1 MILALISVAVWLPTG
16 PLQPAGRI
24 DLRSTAGGSA
34 LDAALQQEPDDNLLS
49 SDEVTPGLT
58 IALGDLPVADL
69 EYELVRE
76 VNPRLHFGAELDVN
90 YNPDLGPDPLL
101 AMQEAAGPAAPDAF
115 GAPLLNFNGQGF
127 SSVNPPDTIGE
138 VGPNHYVQM
147 INGSGGTRVT
157 IYDKSTGAVVLGPVL
172 LQSLATSGPCQAGM
186 GDPIVLYDQA
196 ANRWLLSEFASS
208 GNHLCVYI
216 STGPN
221 PGGTYYFY
229 DFITPTFPDYPK
241 YAVWPDA
248 YYVSTNESDGVSST
262 PAVYALD
269 RTRMLAGLSATF
281 QRRTAPSL
289 PGFSFQA
296 LTPADLDGSTAPPSG
311 APGLFMRHRD
321 TEVHGPSGLPSADL
335 LEVWAFTVNWTT
347 PASSTFSKIADIQVA
362 EFDSAL
368 CGLSSYECIQQP
380 GTSTLLDPLREVIM
394 WRLSYRNFGT
404 RQVLVGNFST
414 DVGSDRAGV
423 RWFELRRTSGNW
435 TLHQEG
441 TYAPGNVSRWMGGIA
456 MDRQG
461 NMALGYNVGS
471 SSTYPG
477 LRYAGRLAGDALG
490 AMPQGEYTIVNG
502 TAANGSIRYGDY
514 SSMNVDPADDC
525 TFWFTGQ
532 WNDAS
537 QWKTRIAKFKFD
549 QCGSTGLQR
558 VYLPLVLRTVGPTT
572 GAVAGWVRQASN
584 SQAIPGAQVCVL
596 SSSQCAT
603 TNAQGA
609 YSIANV
615 PAGNQTVSAS
625 AGGYTTLQQAVS
637 VPAGGTATANFSLV
651 ATPPTWTNITTEN
664 FESAFPQAGWAVADY
679 QAGSGEYYWG
689 KRTCRP
695 QSGSYSGWGVG
706 AGANG
711 SGLSCGSDYPNNAFS
726 WLIYGPFS
734 LTGASD
740 AELLYDA
747 WVNSELD
754 YDEFFVGA
762 SIDNDM
768 FYGSS
773 VSGNSGGWTSDNFDL
788 TDVYTLGNLM
798 GQSQVWIAFMFA
810 SDSSITY
817 PEGAYVDNIVLRK
830 LTGSLDELTTPAAV
844 SCEIVRQ
851 GDYAKDPCAALTVGT
866 PPETDK

>member
-1 MILALISVAVWLPTG
+1 MSNFRRIFGALMILALISVTVWLPTG
-16 PLQPAGRI
+16 PVQPAGQA
-24 DLRSTAGGSA
+24 DLRSAAGSNA
-34 LDAALQQEPDDNLLS
+34 PAISLQQEPVGDVPVSDAVTPTLTVPLS
-49 SDEVTPGLT
+49 SLP
-58 IALGDLPVADL
+58 IAEL

-76 VNPRLHFGAELDVN
+76 VNPRLNFGAELDVD
-90 YNPDLGPDPLL
+90 YNPEIGPDPLL
-101 AMQEAAGPAAPDAF
+101 ATQETAGPAAPDAF
-115 GAPLLNFNGQGF
+115 GTPQLNFSGQGF

-157 IYDKSTGAVVLGPVL
+157 VYNKSTGAVILGPVV
-172 LQSLATSGPCQAGM
+172 LQSLATSGPCQSGL
-186 GDPIVLYDQA
+186 GDPIVLYDQL

-208 GNHLCVYI
+208 GNHLCVYV
-216 STGPN
+216 STGAN
-221 PGGTYYFY
+221 PGGDYYFY
-229 DFITPTFPDYPK
+229 DFTTPNFPDYPK

-248 YYVSTNESDGVSST
+248 YYVSTNEPGA

-289 PGFSFQA
+289 SGFGFQA

-311 APGLFMRHRD
+311 TPGLFMRHRD
-321 TEVHGPSGLPSADL
+321 TEVHGPSGMSGNDL

-347 PASSTFSKIADIQVA
+347 PASSSFSKIADIEVA

-368 CGLSSYECIQQP
+368 CGLSSFECIQQP
-380 GTSTLLDPLREVIM
+380 GTSTRLDPLREVIM

-423 RWFELRRTSGNW
+423 RWFELRKTSGNW
-435 TLHQEG
+435 FLHQQG
-441 TYAPGNVSRWMGGIA
+441 TYAPGTISRWMGAIA

-477 LRYAGRLAGDALG
+477 LRYVGRLAGDAAG
-490 AMPQGEYTIVNG
+490 TMPQGEYTIVNG
-502 TAANGSIRYGDY
+502 SASNASNRYGDY
-514 SSMNVDPADDC
+514 SSMNVDPADNC

-549 QCGSTGLQR
+549 QCGSAATLR
-558 VYLPLVLRTVGPTT
+558 VYLPLVLRRVAPAT

-615 PAGNQTVSAS
+615 AAGNQTVRA
-625 AGGYTTLQQAVS
+625 AAAGYTTLQQAVT

-651 ATPPTWTNITTEN
+651 ATSTWTNITTEN
-664 FESAFPQAGWAVADY
+664 FESAFPQAGWAVEDDY
-679 QAGSGEYYWG
+679 AGSGEYYWG

-695 QSGSYSGWGVG
+695 RSGSYSGWGVG

-711 SGLSCGSDYPNNAFS
+711 SGLSCGSNYPNFALS

-740 AELLYDA
+740 AELLFDY
-747 WVNSELD
+747 WLKSELNFD
-754 YDEFFVGA
+754 KLFVGA
-762 SIDNDM
+762 SI
-768 FYGSS
+768 
-773 VSGNSGGWTSDNFDL
+773 NFDL
-788 TDVYTLGNLM
+788 TAVPTIGNM
-798 GQSQVWIAFMFA
+798 VGRSSVWIAFVFS
-810 SDSSITY
+810 SDLSVTY

-830 LTGSLDELTTPAAV
+830 RTGSLDELTTPAAL
-844 SCEIVRQ
+844 SCETVRQ
-851 GDYAKDPCAALTVGT
+851 GDYAQDPCAALTVGE
-866 PPETDK
+866 PPATDK